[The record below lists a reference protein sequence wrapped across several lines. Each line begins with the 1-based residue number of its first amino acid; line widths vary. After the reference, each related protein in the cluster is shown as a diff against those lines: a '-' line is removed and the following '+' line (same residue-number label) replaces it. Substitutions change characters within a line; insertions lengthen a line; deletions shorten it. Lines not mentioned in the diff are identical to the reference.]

1 MITLIVNP
9 VAGNGR
15 SKKIDLSVENAL
27 RQKNLA
33 FRRWETLAAG
43 DATRFARKAAEN
55 HAENPDPSDLLLVIG
70 GDGTF
75 LEAVRGVT
83 GSDLPI
89 AGIPAGTGNDFS
101 RSLQLPRKPL
111 SALEHILNARPRQ
124 LDIGTV
130 NNDLF
135 ANECGAGFDVTVLHH
150 AEFAKRYVRGLAP
163 YLWGV
168 IKAVFTH
175 QSRPMEIKADGETL
189 FEGDC
194 LVFSVANGTYIGGG
208 IPISPEASVTD
219 GFFDLIVVKAC
230 SRLRIV
236 GYLPGLLKGKI
247 LQFKD
252 MAVHKKVKT
261 VSVRPLDGGE
271 LLVNVDGEISKRSQ
285 CFFQIHPGK
294 LTVQM

>member
-9 VAGNGR
+9 TAGNGR
-15 SKKIDLSVENAL
+15 SKKIVLSVENAL
-27 RQKNLA
+27 RQKKLDY
-33 FRRWETLAAG
+33 RKWETQSPG
-43 DATRFARKAAEN
+43 DATQLAQKAAQEHSN
-55 HAENPDPSDLLLVIG
+55 SPKSSDLLLVVG

-75 LEAVRGVT
+75 LEAVRGVME
-83 GSDLPI
+83 SDLPI
-89 AGIPAGTGNDFS
+89 AEIPAGTGNDFL
-101 RSLQLPRKPL
+101 RTLQVPRKPL
-111 SALEHILNARPRQ
+111 PALEHILSAQPRQ
-124 LDIGTV
+124 LDIGTL
-130 NNDLF
+130 NEDLF
-135 ANECGAGFDVTVLHH
+135 ANECGAGFDVTVLDH

-175 QSRPMEIKADGETL
+175 QSRPMEIKADNETL

-194 LVFSVANGTYIGGG
+194 LVFSVANGNYIGGG
-208 IPISPEASVTD
+208 IPISPKASVND
-219 GFFDLIVVKAC
+219 GFFDLIVIKAC
-230 SRLRIV
+230 SRWQMV

-252 MAVHKKVKT
+252 TVVHRKVKT
-261 VSVRPLDGGE
+261 VSVRPLDGKE
-271 LLVNVDGEISKRSQ
+271 LRVNVDGEITNRSQ